1 MVLSCLA
8 GLIVYAKYFECDP
21 LGQGVRMNW
30 TNFNFVLINF
40 CYFEKK
46 ISKAD
51 QVFPLFVME
60 TVGSFSGLPGLFVA
74 GIFSGALRY
83 SSKWNMSVNLNSSFF
98 FMNSS
103 LSSGLNAAAL
113 ILMEDF
119 VRPFRPDMSDVT
131 ATRIIKLLSVA
142 FGAFCFAIV
151 FLVANVKLILEVQLS
166 I

>member
-1 MVLSCLA
+1 M
-8 GLIVYAKYFECDP
+8 K
-21 LGQGVRMNW
+21 
-30 TNFNFVLINF
+30 
-40 CYFEKK
+40 
-46 ISKAD
+46 
-51 QVFPLFVME
+51 
-60 TVGSFSGLPGLFVA
+60 
-74 GIFSGALRY
+74 
-83 SSKWNMSVNLNSSFF
+83 
-98 FMNSS
+98 SS